1 MLDLILIFLSRADM
15 KQTMRWSDAEA
26 EAKAEQVLMGA
37 DVNGDG
43 KINFY
48 EWGIKAAK
56 GY

>member
-1 MLDLILIFLSRADM
+1 M